1 MLDWIPIM
9 HSVAQGVHLHHALL
23 LISSLRYGL
32 PHSVNRNDALSFVT
46 ELEMP
51 PWLPLESEIGG
62 PLRVEV
68 FFFKCDEK
76 MVTGFGVG
84 LLKNYCL
91 GWMVC

>member
-51 PWLPLESEIGG
+51 PWLLW
-62 PLRVEV
+62 RV
-68 FFFKCDEK
+68 K
-76 MVTGFGVG
+76 
-84 LLKNYCL
+84 
-91 GWMVC
+91 